1 MNYSPLAIHCTSLCF
16 DIIQSQSFDKLTLED
31 IEQFKHEIYWLLKER
46 ACMWPQQYHREH
58 EFLES
63 VALSVVG
70 VLLKCKIHRSVRS
83 TNWILCTMEKNIDR
97 TIHYLQNQ

>member
-31 IEQFKHEIYWLLKER
+31 IEQSKHEIYWLLKER
-46 ACMWPQQYHREH
+46 SCMWPQQYHREH
-58 EFLES
+58 EFLEA

-70 VLLKCKIHRSVRS
+70 VLSQCRRNRSSRCS
-83 TNWILCTMEKNIDR
+83 EWILKNLESKIDSE
-97 TIHYLQNQ
+97 IKSILL

>member
-1 MNYSPLAIHCTSLCF
+1 MNYSPLAVHCTSLCL
-16 DIIQSQSFDKLTLED
+16 DIIQSQYFEKLTLED

-46 ACMWPQQYHREH
+46 ACMYPQQYQREH

-70 VLLKCKIHRSVRS
+70 VLSQCRKHRSARNS
-83 TNWILCTMEKNIDR
+83 CWILVTLENSIDR
-97 TIHYLQNQ
+97 IILSLLI